1 MVDRY
6 LFLKH
11 KLTVRCLNIK
21 KLDRPLSQYRKR
33 IFRTDEMLM
42 CPSETGDYEFVMYDI
57 DGTQPYGRGDLFLDP
72 DRTMMD
78 IDFMK
83 SAAQKPMKLDGLFKS
98 GPRIALTIVIAIVL
112 VYAGFSTVAAML

>member
-21 KLDRPLSQYRKR
+21 KLDRPLSQYHKR
-33 IFRTDEMLM
+33 IFRTDEKLM

-57 DGTQPYGRGDLFLDP
+57 DGTQPFGRGDLFLDP

-112 VYAGFSTVAAML
+112 VYAGFSTVAAMI

>member
-1 MVDRY
+1 MVERY

-21 KLDRPLSQYRKR
+21 KMARPITQYRKR
-33 IFRTDEMLM
+33 IFRTDENLM
-42 CPSETGDYEFVMYDI
+42 CPSETGEFEFVMYDI
-57 DGTQPYGRGDLFLDP
+57 DGTQPFGRGDLFLDP

-83 SAAQKPMKLDGLFKS
+83 SAQQKPVKLDGLFRN
-98 GPRIALTIVIAIVL
+98 GGRIALGIVVGLVL
-112 VYAGFSTVAAML
+112 AYAGFSTVAAMI

>member
-1 MVDRY
+1 MVDRF

-21 KLDRPLSQYRKR
+21 KVARPLSQYHKR
-33 IFRTDEMLM
+33 IFRTDEKLM
-42 CPSETGDYEFVMYDI
+42 CPDESGDFEFVMYDI

-83 SAAQKPMKLDGLFKS
+83 SAQQKPAKLDGLFKS
-98 GPRIALTIVIAIVL
+98 GPRIALTAIIAIVL
-112 VYAGFSTVAAML
+112 VYAGISTVLAMI